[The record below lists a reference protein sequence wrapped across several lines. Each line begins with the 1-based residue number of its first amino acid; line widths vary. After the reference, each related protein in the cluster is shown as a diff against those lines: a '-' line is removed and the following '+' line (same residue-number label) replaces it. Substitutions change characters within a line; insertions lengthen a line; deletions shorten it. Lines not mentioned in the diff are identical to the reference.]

1 MDRLPHPGHGR
12 QLGPLPD
19 GVLWHPL
26 FPLQHPHAWGGAAG
40 FGGAGRVS
48 PDVDATPI
56 AQLYDGAQVT
66 VINEYADWY
75 LIQFGDQVGYAAAEF
90 IAVE

>member
-1 MDRLPHPGHGR
+1 M
-12 QLGPLPD
+12 
-19 GVLWHPL
+19 
-26 FPLQHPHAWGGAAG
+26 
-40 FGGAGRVS
+40 
-48 PDVDATPI
+48 DATPI

>member
-1 MDRLPHPGHGR
+1 MASPFFPSSTPPCLGR
-12 QLGPLPD
+12 CG
-19 GVLWHPL
+19 WI
-26 FPLQHPHAWGGAAG
+26 WGCWTYP
-40 FGGAGRVS
+40 R